1 MIRLTQICL
10 IVFLG
15 TLALYLYQLHEHKDY
30 TLAFLMMGAAGCVYM
45 LLRMEHRYTLMN
57 QRKTKLTEAYRNPPA
72 KRVAPKVAATTPLVE
87 RKPIPVISRAH
98 EAQVG
103 ARKVSIK

>member
-30 TLAFLMMGAAGCVYM
+30 TLSFLMMGAAGCLYM
-45 LLRMEHRYTLMN
+45 LLRMEHHYT
-57 QRKTKLTEAYRNPPA
+57 QVSHRKTQAVKVADNPP
-72 KRVAPKVAATTPLVE
+72 KRVAPKIVATMPLVE
-87 RKPIPVISRAH
+87 RKPIPVVSRAH
-98 EAQVG
+98 ETQTR
-103 ARKVSIK
+103 ARSLSAK